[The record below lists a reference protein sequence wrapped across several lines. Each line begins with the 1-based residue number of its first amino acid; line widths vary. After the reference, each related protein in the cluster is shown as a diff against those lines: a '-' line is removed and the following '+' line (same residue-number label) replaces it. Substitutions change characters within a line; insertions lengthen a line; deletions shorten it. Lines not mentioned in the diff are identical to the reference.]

1 MAEHP
6 NAALHRK
13 GHEAFSKGDMAT
25 LTELI
30 AEDTLWHTAGKSP
43 ISGDHRGRDSVFE
56 FLAKLAELSGGTMKI
71 HDHDFLASDAHSHQ
85 HTVALFKITATRE
98 GKTLDANYCEVV
110 HWRDGQVVENWGFA
124 YDQYAFDEFWS

>member
-30 AEDTLWHTAGKSP
+30 AENTLWHTAGRSP
-43 ISGDHRGRDSVFE
+43 IAGDCQGRDAVFA
-56 FLAKLAELSGGTMKI
+56 FLAKLENGGAKI
-71 HDHDFLASDAHSHQ
+71 DHRSAVS
-85 HTVALFKITATRE
+85 VA
-98 GKTLDANYCEVV
+98 
-110 HWRDGQVVENWGFA
+110 
-124 YDQYAFDEFWS
+124 